1 LFKQDFHYLLIS
13 PLSSRAK
20 TRDPVMLN
28 KITGIRGLF
37 DLSGSRVF
45 AREDTQ
51 ITDFKI
57 YKHALIIS
65 FAAFFVF
72 MFALPSQAAETNAS
86 PWAQSHNTSMRL
98 IAGSSH
104 KENILRSGI
113 EIKLAP
119 HFKTYWRTPGDS
131 GVAPVISFEG
141 SQNLKSA
148 EVLFPAPSIFREK
161 SGTTIG
167 YKHHVIWPLHII
179 AQDATKP
186 VLLNVKLD
194 YGICEKICI
203 PASGIAQISLSN
215 LKNSEYGAQIME
227 AEDKVPQKQAL
238 GEGKDISI
246 TKITPPIIENT
257 RSTFIVD
264 VTGSQFL
271 EILPEAKPDSWYLE
285 AQVLNNIGNQF
296 KITVFDPQVARGA
309 MPCDIKLTVMNAKN
323 AIEVPIRMAGCIE

>member
-1 LFKQDFHYLLIS
+1 MKRFLI
-13 PLSSRAK
+13 
-20 TRDPVMLN
+20 
-28 KITGIRGLF
+28 
-37 DLSGSRVF
+37 
-45 AREDTQ
+45 
-51 ITDFKI
+51 
-57 YKHALIIS
+57 
-65 FAAFFVF
+65 AAFFVF
-72 MFALPSQAAETNAS
+72 MLALPSQAVETNAS

-98 IAGSSH
+98 IAGSPH
-104 KENILRSGI
+104 KDKILRAGI

-119 HFKTYWRTPGDS
+119 NFKTYWRTPGES
-131 GVAPVISFEG
+131 GVAPVVNFEG

-167 YKHHVIWPLHII
+167 YKDHVTWPIHIV

-194 YGICEKICI
+194 YGVCEKICI
-203 PASGIAQISLSN
+203 PASGTAQMSLF
-215 LKNSEYGAQIME
+215 NSQKSEFDTKITE
-227 AEDKVPQKQAL
+227 AELNVPQKTTL
-238 GEGKDISI
+238 GQGKDISI
-246 TKITPPIIENT
+246 TKITPPVIENT

-264 VTGSQFL
+264 ITGSQFL

-323 AIEVPIRMAGCIE
+323 AIEVPIRVAGCIE

>member
-1 LFKQDFHYLLIS
+1 MKRFLI
-13 PLSSRAK
+13 
-20 TRDPVMLN
+20 
-28 KITGIRGLF
+28 
-37 DLSGSRVF
+37 
-45 AREDTQ
+45 
-51 ITDFKI
+51 
-57 YKHALIIS
+57 
-65 FAAFFVF
+65 AAFFVF
-72 MFALPSQAAETNAS
+72 ILVLPLQAAETNAS
-86 PWAQSHNTSMRL
+86 PWAQSHKTSMRL

-104 KENILRSGI
+104 RDKILRAGI

-119 HFKTYWRTPGDS
+119 NFKTYWRTPGTS
-131 GVAPVISFEG
+131 GVAPVVNFEG

-148 EVLFPAPSIFREK
+148 EVLFPAPTLFREK
-161 SGTTIG
+161 NDTTIG
-167 YKHHVIWPLHII
+167 YKDHVIWPIHIE
-179 AQDATKP
+179 AKDTTKP
-186 VLLNVKLD
+186 VLLNMKLD

-203 PASGIAQISLSN
+203 PANGTAQMSLFSPQS
-215 LKNSEYGAQIME
+215 SEYDSQIIA
-227 AEDKVPQKQAL
+227 AELRVPQKTAL

-264 VTGSQFL
+264 VAGSQFL

-323 AIEVPIRMAGCIE
+323 AIEVPIRLAGCIE